1 MKELS
6 LEAVRPKRPENVFPV
21 LLSPDII
28 GVLRQGRS
36 TMSESHLEDLTLS
49 IRKLGQK
56 TPGLIV
62 ALTANQAKKYLNR
75 VNKMWGVRHHMSE
88 FTPVPVK
95 EKGGEI
101 YYFFLVA
108 GHQRLCAVKTV
119 GGEYLADL
127 QFGGDFLEL
136 LQLQY
141 HENTHEALS
150 QDDEARFLTLL
161 WWEYQRQNPVM
172 TMTSFANEFRSTP
185 EKVRK
190 AIRFASL
197 PKSLQQQIFPNAQ
210 FKKGV
215 AYGMLCELARLQE
228 AREEHSVP
236 YTEVELQ
243 SMLYA
248 MVVQY
253 KTVKQA
259 AAFVSEQIRGLQ
271 AQCSLFE
278 LVPSEALVGAQKTV
292 RTGLERELRVGNEHL
307 TLVATLHEGGV
318 PRIAASGSTVSAVH
332 TVLNTA
338 EELAPRIIDGLR
350 GAKRAATVRERLQS

>member
-6 LEAVRPKRPENVFPV
+6 LEAARPKRPENVFPV
-21 LLSPDII
+21 LLPPEIV
-28 GVLRQGRS
+28 GVLRQVRS
-36 TMSESHLEDLTLS
+36 TMNGSDLEDLTLS
-49 IRKLGQK
+49 IQKMGQK

-62 ALTANQAKKYLNR
+62 ALTPNQAKEYLRR
-75 VNKMWGVRHHMSE
+75 VNKMWGVRHRLSE
-88 FTPVPVK
+88 FAPVPVK
-95 EKGGEI
+95 EKGGEV

-108 GHQRLCAVKTV
+108 GHRRLRAVAAI
-119 GGEYLADL
+119 GGAYLADL
-127 QFGGDFLEL
+127 QFGGNFLEL

-161 WWEYQRQNPVM
+161 WWEHQRHAPNM
-172 TMTSFANEFRSTP
+172 TMTDFAKEFRSTP

-197 PKSLQQQIFPNAQ
+197 PISLQQQVLPNAH

-228 AREEHSVP
+228 VRKECNVP
-236 YTEVELQ
+236 YSEIELQ

-248 MVVQY
+248 MAVRY
-253 KTVKQA
+253 KTIKQA
-259 AAFVSEQIRGLQ
+259 AAFVSEQIRELQ
-271 AQCSLFE
+271 AQSSLFE
-278 LVPSEALVGAQKTV
+278 LMPSEALAGAQKTV

-307 TLVATLHEGGV
+307 TLVATLHKGGV
-318 PRIAASGSTVSAVH
+318 PRIASGSTVAAVH

-338 EELAPRIIDGLR
+338 EELAPEIIDGLK